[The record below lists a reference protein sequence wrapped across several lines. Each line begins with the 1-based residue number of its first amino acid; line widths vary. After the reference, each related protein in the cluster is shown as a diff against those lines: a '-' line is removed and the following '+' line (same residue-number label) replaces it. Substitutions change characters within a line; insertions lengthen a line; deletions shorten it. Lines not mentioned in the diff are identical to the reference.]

1 MKFRSKFNH
10 RYTNHGCLN
19 CAILKAYKAKDMQFF
34 LQNVQNEIFKILP
47 EQPVEKKKQR
57 PKHHTHDISF
67 LSLLLVIIMV

>member
-1 MKFRSKFNH
+1 
-10 RYTNHGCLN
+10 
-19 CAILKAYKAKDMQFF
+19 MQFF